1 MLSKRFFKTKN
12 EAEVTFEFQHPQADN
27 VQLVA
32 EFTDWQPVAM
42 KFNKKE
48 QCFKLKQRL
57 PNDQQFHFRYLV
69 NGTIWDNDHHAD
81 GYIANSFGT
90 ENSIVNTQRI

>member
-1 MLSKRFFKTKN
+1 MLSKRFFKTKD
-12 EAEVTFEFQHPQADN
+12 EAEVTFEFQHPQADH

-69 NGTIWDNDHHAD
+69 NGTIWDNDQHAD

>member
-12 EAEVTFEFQHPQADN
+12 EAEVTFEFQHPEAEE

-32 EFTDWQPVAM
+32 EFTNWQPVNM
-42 KFNKKE
+42 KFNKKGR
-48 QCFKLKQRL
+48 CFKFKQRL
-57 PNDQQFHFRYLV
+57 PSDQQFHFRYLV
-69 NGTIWDNDHHAD
+69 NGCIWDNDHQAD